1 MLKEGPPPFQGE
13 DWGVKMKNYR
23 EKRIELTWR
32 MFRLTSMIASG
43 VVLVIL
49 IALDASF
56 GFASAQLN
64 VTIVLVAIF
73 LVILL
78 RLDKLL
84 HRMVQRMRSRRD
96 KRWPL

>member
-1 MLKEGPPPFQGE
+1 
-13 DWGVKMKNYR
+13 MKNYR

-32 MFRLTSMIASG
+32 VFHLTSMIAAG

-56 GFASAQLN
+56 GFVSARLN
-64 VTIVLVAIF
+64 VTIALIAIF
-73 LVILL
+73 LFILL
-78 RLDKLL
+78 RLDGLL
-84 HRMVQRMRSRRD
+84 HRMVSRIRSRRS